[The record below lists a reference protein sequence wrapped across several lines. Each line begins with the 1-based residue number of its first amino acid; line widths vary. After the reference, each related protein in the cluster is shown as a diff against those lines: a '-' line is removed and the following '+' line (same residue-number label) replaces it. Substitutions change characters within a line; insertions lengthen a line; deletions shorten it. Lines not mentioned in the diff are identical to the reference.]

1 MPDSGPVFGRKNLLT
16 RLCVNKLLR
25 PFSGPPGG
33 PIIGAIIGVEFT
45 TRTLVAM
52 LSSGCSWRGFCCT
65 NCCIVRALGLTEI
78 RQHNTY
84 KYFFIRVVVSEPFA

>member
-16 RLCVNKLLR
+16 RLCVNKLLP

-52 LSSGCSWRGFCCT
+52 LSSG
-65 NCCIVRALGLTEI
+65 
-78 RQHNTY
+78 
-84 KYFFIRVVVSEPFA
+84 